1 LRVKPSFVLNYIS
14 KCVSGIQTLVKR
26 SSHFHSLEIN
36 SRRTLIQHNISLTG
50 YLNAFFVGLEVDL
63 WSNMDFRIAYNTLL
77 GSDYFMQLS
86 AVPKRMDPNGTLMKI
101 MLVIIVFSSNY
112 SIVIFNNIQNIKIK
126 SNPINLIHIQDI
138 IVTLLWKYLIY
149 LYGHT
154 EAILRYS
161 SLIKTVLDILYELEE
176 LSNTEIFHQILN
188 MIITQ
193 TEQLLIIDN

>member
-1 LRVKPSFVLNYIS
+1 
-14 KCVSGIQTLVKR
+14 
-26 SSHFHSLEIN
+26 
-36 SRRTLIQHNISLTG
+36 
-50 YLNAFFVGLEVDL
+50 
-63 WSNMDFRIAYNTLL
+63 
-77 GSDYFMQLS
+77 
-86 AVPKRMDPNGTLMKI
+86 MDPNGTLMKI
-101 MLVIIVFSSNY
+101 MLVIIAFSSNY

-176 LSNTEIFHQILN
+176 LSNTEIFHQILS